1 MNRLSDFARIPL
13 LTAIAIVSLAGS
25 QASAAGR
32 DGRDYVIDSQR
43 GAPRTGLLRQC
54 IRTGLPEAGTSVD
67 ECSGTAPVAAPLAA
81 GDDGVRSYAEE
92 RVAPADDGIVVTRV
106 NADFEAEQAAALAEA
121 KRAEA
126 ERAAAERAAAEQA
139 EAERVAAEKAALE
152 RAEAQRAAAERA
164 EAERAAAERAEAE
177 RAAAER
183 AEAERAAAERARAER
198 AAAERAE
205 AERAAAEAAAAPSVA
220 RMTLTA
226 DADFDFGKSTLRPA
240 GRKKLD
246 EFADALKTTEYS
258 TIHVVGHTDRIGSR
272 QANEKL
278 SLRRAQAVKDHLVS
292 HGILSDRI
300 EAKGVGF
307 DQPLTKPDDCQGL
320 GREALIA
327 CLQPDRR
334 VEVDA
339 QAVKVVKQ

>member
-13 LTAIAIVSLAGS
+13 LTAIAIASLAGS

-139 EAERVAAEKAALE
+139 EAERAAAEKVAL
-152 RAEAQRAAAERA
+152 ERA

-240 GRKKLD
+240 GRKKLE

-272 QANEKL
+272 QANETL

-320 GREALIA
+320 GRKALIA